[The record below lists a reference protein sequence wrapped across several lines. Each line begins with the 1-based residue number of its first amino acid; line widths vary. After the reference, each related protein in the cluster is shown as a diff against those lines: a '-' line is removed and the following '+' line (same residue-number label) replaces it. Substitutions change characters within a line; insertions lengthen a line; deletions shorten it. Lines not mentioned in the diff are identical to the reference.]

1 MADQPGHLAGHADP
15 ALAVTSTAGD
25 VIDHCRIDLPKN
37 DVVEAIEFERFFQLN
52 LRYQE
57 FQRPA
62 TMLSAWVSESNGL
75 SDEDLAPLAASL
87 NRSAPLSALR
97 RDWEIHGAE
106 VSSEATGI
114 APAEVRT
121 RARSSA
127 RSSARPEAFNQ
138 ALAPAGNPGEYRL
151 AFYLPYRQ
159 EWRLL
164 GYNRGRMVSSLTLGP
179 QEEQT
184 IEIFTW
190 DRVSRSLDSTTSFES
205 DQTNESSG
213 TRRDTNDIT
222 KDISRQSGFEMTSD
236 AKVGFKVEVVNADIS
251 AGMNAKTALN
261 ESDKSARQS
270 ITEATSR
277 AATHV
282 RSSRTLKVLET
293 REYGQETRVTRKLRN
308 HNTCHTLT
316 TAFFEILANYEV
328 STFLRIEGI
337 RLVVLLKSDTLSDLR
352 AFDRRA
358 IRTHERTLGLALLD
372 STLSPGFAAARYLDA
387 RARACRILCAGCECG
402 AGGIVGRD
410 AEWDALAASL
420 TALGQVVTALRG
432 YNVIFPAS
440 VLVALVELPT
450 GVPGAGAMDIKRFMF
465 TQALAAHAPRLLGE
479 LAGLP
484 FSTVNPALADSVMTV
499 VGGITSEDLALL
511 VADKKISDGM
521 WWTIYGAVFLNTP
534 APDPISQAAIAWGRT
549 DVLIRG
555 IGGLQTF
562 DDGGLV
568 AAINDVKAKYAD
580 WQAYLAEKREADE
593 KASALERIAAEERAL
608 RVLDAFPLR
617 ETAEAEER
625 LDALLEHL
633 NDPRNIDHY
642 RFAVWN
648 ERAGATDPKLLSLA
662 LAGFTDG
669 APVGVV
675 GDDLAVPVKLTTGT
689 QLERFVRDS
698 IADLAAMS
706 PRDVD
711 SHLLPTS
718 ALYAEAIPGSCGAC
732 EPNVMRG
739 EELDLDRRAL
749 DNTLLQLEADRRSA
763 KLAAKIYDDPPPP
776 PALRV
781 ELVAAEAAVTPPA
794 PAPPE
799 P

>member
-1 MADQPGHLAGHADP
+1 MADDVDADGST
-15 ALAVTSTAGD
+15 AVVASSRAGD
-25 VIDHCRIDLPKN
+25 VIDACNIDLPKN

-62 TMLSAWVSESNGL
+62 TMLSAWVSQSDGL
-75 SDEDLAPLAASL
+75 SDEDLAPLATAL

-97 RDWEIHGAE
+97 RDWEIHEVQLSTESAGA
-106 VSSEATGI
+106 SR
-114 APAEVRT
+114 AET
-121 RARSSA
+121 PSRAHRSSP
-127 RSSARPEAFNQ
+127 RPGALNQ
-138 ALAPAGNPGEYRL
+138 ALVPTVDPGEYRL

-222 KDISRQSGFEMTSD
+222 KDITRQSGFEMTSD

-261 ESDKSARQS
+261 DSDKSARQS
-270 ITEATSR
+270 ITEATAR

-328 STFLRIEGI
+328 STFLRTDGI
-337 RLVVLLKSDTLSDLR
+337 RLVVLLKSATLSDLR

-358 IRTHERTLGLALLD
+358 IRTHERTLTMALLD
-372 STLSPGFAAARYLDA
+372 PTLSPGFASARYLDA
-387 RARACRILCAGCECG
+387 RGRACKILCNGCDCG

-410 AEWDALAASL
+410 AEWEALEAAL
-420 TALGQVVTALRG
+420 TTFGQVVAALRG
-432 YNVIFPAS
+432 YTVIFPAS
-440 VLVALVELPT
+440 VLIALLELPT
-450 GVPGAGAMDIKRFMF
+450 GVPGAGAMDIKRYMF
-465 TQALAAHAPRLLGE
+465 IQALAAHAPRLLGE
-479 LAGLP
+479 LGGLP
-484 FSTVNPALADSVMTV
+484 FNSVNPALADSVMSTI
-499 VGGITSEDLALL
+499 GSITSEDLGLL

-549 DVLIRG
+549 DVLVRG

-568 AAINDVKAKYAD
+568 AACNDVKAKYAS

-593 KASALERIAAEERAL
+593 KAAALERIASEERAL

-617 ETAEAEER
+617 ETADAEER

-648 ERAGATDPKLLSLA
+648 ERAGATDPKLLALA
-662 LAGFTDG
+662 LAGFTEG

-675 GDDLAVPVKLTTGT
+675 GDDLAVPVKVAPGT
-689 QLERFVRDS
+689 PLERFVHES
-698 IADLAAMS
+698 IADLVAMS
-706 PRDVD
+706 ARDID

-718 ALYAEAIPGSCGAC
+718 ALYAESIPGNCGAC

-739 EELDLDRRAL
+739 EELDLARREL
-749 DNTLLQLEADRRSA
+749 DNSLLQLEADRRSA
-763 KLAAKIYDDPPPP
+763 KLAAKDYDEAPPP
-776 PALRV
+776 PALRI
-781 ELVAAEAAVTPPA
+781 ELVGAAAAVTPP
-794 PAPPE
+794 PPTT
-799 P
+799 PGP